1 MEAIRGLERLI
12 SIWTER
18 NVYEATFLVKLHKCL
33 GEFLYTVLRK
43 TVFVLCF
50 IRRGGRVLNI
60 YRSITSGCKQI
71 D

>member
-33 GEFLYTVLRK
+33 GELISIYSPEKSSFSVCYSKRDDIGLYL
-43 TVFVLCF
+43 VF
-50 IRRGGRVLNI
+50 IP
-60 YRSITSGCKQI
+60 
-71 D
+71 

>member
-33 GEFLYTVLRK
+33 GEFLYTVLGK
-43 TVFVLCF
+43 TVFFSL
-50 IRRGGRVLNI
+50 L
-60 YRSITSGCKQI
+60 Y
-71 D
+71 

>member
-33 GEFLYTVLRK
+33 GEFLYTVLGK
-43 TVFVLCF
+43 TVFFFALLGEV
-50 IRRGGRVLNI
+50 GVLNI
-60 YRSITSGCKQI
+60 YRLITSGCKHFG
-71 D
+71 